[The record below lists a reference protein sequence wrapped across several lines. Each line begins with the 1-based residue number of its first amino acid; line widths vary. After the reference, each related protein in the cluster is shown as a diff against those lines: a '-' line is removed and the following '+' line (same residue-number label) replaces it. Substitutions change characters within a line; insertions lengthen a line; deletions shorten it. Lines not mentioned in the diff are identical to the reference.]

1 MCPRKSPSLQ
11 EHTIVSSKVWSRG
24 CLRGLHPRGPDS
36 YYSDCFESAEARDTT
51 PRNAHIGTAT
61 TQIVHSIE
69 ACYIAPVG
77 HFQMNMKFLKEQLRF
92 STGGTQTQDM
102 SERRRLLTRDHDRH
116 QRRRIVIHS
125 RPNSEHHT
133 STRKRGAKGGIE
145 DPKATSSTSK
155 RQRRPRHRRTY
166 LGIDQKQV
174 RKTQQ
179 PKRPMTTGTIVTLT
193 VPYNISTNH
202 LHTKH
207 ILNTPR

>member
-1 MCPRKSPSLQ
+1 MLYSTSGAFPDEHEVPKRAVEIQHRRYSNPR
-11 EHTIVSSKVWSRG
+11 R
-24 CLRGLHPRGPDS
+24 
-36 YYSDCFESAEARDTT
+36 
-51 PRNAHIGTAT
+51 
-61 TQIVHSIE
+61 
-69 ACYIAPVG
+69 
-77 HFQMNMKFLKEQLRF
+77 
-92 STGGTQTQDM
+92 
-102 SERRRLLTRDHDRH
+102 RRRLLTRDHDRH

-166 LGIDQKQV
+166 LGTDQKQV